1 MQYDEFID
9 RVWEK
14 SRLESR
20 ERAIE
25 ITQAT
30 LETLGERLDRTVRRG
45 VASQLPKE
53 LKDMLLS
60 RPDTDLYEL
69 QEFYQRVG
77 ARADTK
83 YYDAAER
90 ATAVLSILRE
100 AVSKGQIQEMIDSLP
115 EQFSRLFDGDVSGP
129 GFPSLDRS

>member
-9 RVWEK
+9 RVLERSGLG
-14 SRLESR
+14 SRD
-20 ERAIE
+20 RAID
-25 ITQAT
+25 ITRAA

-45 VASQLPKE
+45 VASQLPSE
-53 LKDMLLS
+53 LRELMLS
-60 RPDTDLYEL
+60 RPDSDQYPL

-90 ATAVLSILRE
+90 ATAVLGVLRE
-100 AVSKGQIQEMIDSLP
+100 AVSEGQMQEMLDSLP
-115 EQFSRLFDGDVSGP
+115 HEYSRLFSGEISGP

>member
-9 RVWEK
+9 RVLEK

-25 ITQAT
+25 ITQAI

-45 VASQLPKE
+45 VASQLPGE
-53 LKDMLLS
+53 LKEMLLS
-60 RPDTDLYEL
+60 RPNTGLYEL
-69 QEFYQRVG
+69 QEFYRRVG
-77 ARADTK
+77 ARAETNTPPFT
-83 YYDAAER
+83 R
-90 ATAVLSILRE
+90 GSVR
-100 AVSKGQIQEMIDSLP
+100 
-115 EQFSRLFDGDVSGP
+115 P